1 MRPTDLVGVGDYDT
15 RLATD
20 GTDIFLGTHGYVYKV
35 EFAKR

>member
-1 MRPTDLVGVGDYDT
+1 MLPTYQFGFGDYDT

-20 GTDIFLGTHGYVYKV
+20 GMSIFLGINGYVYKV